1 MDKILAE
8 LYKNSR
14 VSTDFLAKKYGIS
27 VAEVEEK
34 ISGFEKQGIIHGY
47 TVILDDSAFED
58 EQVSALIEV
67 KITPRRDGGFDEVA
81 QRIARFPEV
90 KDLFLVSGSYDL
102 LIKVSGSSLKEVAN
116 FVAAKLATIDGVL
129 STSTSF
135 QLKKYKQSGHIFENG
150 EDYERLKVCP

>member
-14 VSTDFLAKKYGIS
+14 VSIDLLAKKYDMS
-27 VAEVEEK
+27 VAEVEQK
-34 ISGFEKQGIIHGY
+34 IAGFEKNGIIHGY
-47 TVILDDSAFED
+47 TVILDDRAFEED
-58 EQVSALIEV
+58 QVSALIEV

-81 QRIARFPEV
+81 QRIAKFPEV

>member
-8 LYKNSR
+8 LYKDSR
-14 VSTDFLAKKYGIS
+14 VSADFLAKKYGMEKS
-27 VAEVEEK
+27 EVEKK
-34 ISGFEKQGIIHGY
+34 IADFEKNGIIHGY
-47 TVILDDSAFED
+47 TVILDDRAFGE

-81 QRIARFPEV
+81 QRIAKFPEV

-102 LIKVSGSSLKEVAN
+102 LINVSGSSLKEVAN

-135 QLKKYKQSGHIFENG
+135 QLKKYKQAGHIFENG